1 MKIAIY
7 VLLLTFSIT
16 SAKELLAP
24 QTKAPRFLIKSMSG
38 NRVGLRNFTSPKK
51 GVVKP
56 LTLFSFWSLS
66 CIPCRKEMPVL
77 NAYYNEK
84 SADVN
89 LAFINLDT
97 KNEYDGIQQFLNQF
111 GITAPVL
118 LDIYQSTGK
127 KYNVCEGK
135 NCNVPALY
143 GMDSSGTIVFSISG
157 YDESEDLVAKLNSYL
172 RQVKGEAPLT
182 PTNIIATPIPLG
194 KKTTITDSLRLSI
207 THDALVRSPF
217 KDLEKKYNL
226 SKKDIIEILKGSED
240 ILRREWNIT
249 TLPSPQASQPTKQ

>member
-7 VLLLTFSIT
+7 VLLLTFSIV
-16 SAKELLAP
+16 SAKELLTP

-51 GVVKP
+51 GTVKP

-66 CIPCRKEMPVL
+66 CIPCRKEMPIL
-77 NAYYNEK
+77 NTYFNAN

-89 LAFINLDT
+89 LAFINLDS
-97 KNEYDGIQQFLNQF
+97 KDKSEGIQQFLNQF

-143 GMDSSGTIVFSISG
+143 GMDSTGTILFSISG
-157 YDESEDLVAKLNSYL
+157 YDENENLVAKLNSYL
-172 RQVKGEAPLT
+172 LQIKGET
-182 PTNIIATPIPLG
+182 PVTPAGIVVTPIPAAAA
-194 KKTTITDSLRLSI
+194 TTITDSLRLSI
-207 THDALVRSPF
+207 THDAFVRSPF
-217 KDLEKKYNL
+217 KELEKKYNMP
-226 SKKDIIEILKGSED
+226 KQDIIDILKASED
-240 ILRREWNIT
+240 ILKREWNIVT
-249 TLPSPQASQPTKQ
+249 PKAEKQ

>member
-7 VLLLTFSIT
+7 VLLLAFSIA
-16 SAKELLAP
+16 SAKELLTP

-51 GVVKP
+51 GIVKP

-77 NAYYNEK
+77 NSYLYENN
-84 SADVN
+84 ADVN

-97 KNEYDGIQQFLNQF
+97 KNKFEDIKQFLNQY

-143 GMDSSGTIVFSISG
+143 GMDSTGTIVFSISG
-157 YDESEDLVAKLNSYL
+157 YDENEDLAAKLNTYL
-172 RQVKGEAPLT
+172 RQLKGEALVVPERTVESQT
-182 PTNIIATPIPLG
+182 PEAAA
-194 KKTTITDSLRLSI
+194 TTITDSLRLNI

-226 SKKDIIEILKGSED
+226 PKEDIIEILKASEE
-240 ILRREWNIT
+240 ILRREWNLKT
-249 TLPSPQASQPTKQ
+249 PLAPQAPQPKKH